1 MTFSSYEDEGQDEIL
16 ISTMRS
22 LDLAQKSDSPNSL
35 LGPPLPADT
44 FRSRRGQPLL
54 LEQEQQPLDLPTCH
68 SDTLSPTTTVFSTS
82 ESLYLY
88 QQQQQQ
94 QQPTANAANVLKEN
108 FALVQKN
115 VLALQEVASVRNDQV
130 RLENQVYQ
138 LDQNLAESRKENQR
152 LLRSKRDFDR
162 QLQQS
167 NAAFER
173 ERSLWSDREAELVRS
188 LKFATRPL
196 IVQPPAKDQYDTDK
210 VPVDALP
217 PQIQQQIAE
226 KNAAQARALRAREKL
241 VSELRQQVLDINQD
255 IIERQRNNN
264 LRESELQAEI
274 AQARELNKSL
284 MEENESFQML
294 LHEKSMNGEFM
305 QTSIMKNTGY
315 DDDLSGTSLGAQS
328 SGSINLAD
336 ELGKAFERSPLPTAD
351 RTVDSLMEEVKTL
364 KESNTALGLYISKIL
379 SRIMENPHLQAILA
393 ADYTPQRTALPE
405 SPAAIPQA
413 NKPNNGSNN
422 ASDTDSKKDSMTR
435 KKPEVGRARSRSLF
449 LGFSRPKPA
458 SNRSSS
464 EDDGTS
470 GTSTGPISFQD
481 GHLIEE
487 DSPRT
492 SYSSSE
498 YAFVNNDHT
507 RPMEYELLTTFDQPF
522 TRKQLQRHA
531 SMSSTAGY
539 ERNRRRQ
546 TISSPASHHTAASG
560 HGRYGSE
567 PSAIQPSQI
576 KRSTMFKTKNNV
588 NVLAPMPETQPSDAF
603 EVPSIPEGESESM
616 ESVRSPTLSIATS
629 VSSSSSNNSSWNRQ
643 GR

>member
-1 MTFSSYEDEGQDEIL
+1 MSVRLIKHGRYASTQCPTIYE
-16 ISTMRS
+16 
-22 LDLAQKSDSPNSL
+22 SDSSGSL
-35 LGPPLPADT
+35 LGPLVPADT
-44 FRSRRGQPLL
+44 FRNRHSQLLL
-54 LEQEQQPLDLPTCH
+54 LEQEQQPLDLSACH
-68 SDTLSPTTTVFSTS
+68 NDALSPTATVFSTSDTS

-94 QQPTANAANVLKEN
+94 QPAVNAANLLKEN

-138 LDQNLAESRKENQR
+138 LDQSLAESRKENQR
-152 LLRSKRDFDR
+152 LLRAKRDFDR

-196 IVQPPAKDQYDTDK
+196 IVQPPAKEHHDTDR

-241 VSELRQQVLDINQD
+241 VSELRQQILDMNQD
-255 IIERQRNNN
+255 IIERQRNFTV
-264 LRESELQAEI
+264 RESELQTEI

-284 MEENESFQML
+284 MEENESYQML

-315 DDDLSGTSLGAQS
+315 DDELSGTSLGAQS
-328 SGSINLAD
+328 SSSINLAD
-336 ELGKAFERSPLPTAD
+336 ELNKAFERSPLSTAD
-351 RTVDSLMEEVKTL
+351 RTVESLTEEVKTL

-393 ADYTPQRTALPE
+393 ADYSPQRTALPE
-405 SPAAIPQA
+405 PSAATPQV
-413 NKPNNGSNN
+413 NKSNSGSNN
-422 ASDTDSKKDSMTR
+422 ASDTDSKKNTVTQ

-449 LGFSRPKPA
+449 LGFSRSKPA

-464 EDDGTS
+464 EDDGAS
-470 GTSTGPISFQD
+470 GTSTGPISFHD
-481 GHLIEE
+481 GHIIEE

-498 YAFVNNDHT
+498 FGFVPNDHS

-531 SMSSTAGY
+531 SMSSAAGY

-567 PSAIQPSQI
+567 PSAVQPNQI
-576 KRSTMFKTKNNV
+576 KRLTMFKTKSNV
-588 NVLAPMPETQPSDAF
+588 SVLAPMLETQSSDAF
-603 EVPSIPEGESESM
+603 ETPAIPEGESESM
-616 ESVRSPTLSIATS
+616 ESARSPTLSIATS
-629 VSSSSSNNSSWNRQ
+629 VSSNSSSSSLWTRQ